1 MTEKG
6 TTRNPVT
13 HVAIKVM
20 DLDTSVAYYRD
31 VFGYEV
37 VNNSWHDGHYS
48 CHLRGAGINLTLLKY
63 DSEEA
68 PEALLSGTGPTIH
81 HIGIE
86 VDDLA
91 ATTEKLKQAGCTI
104 LSAPGAIPVKYRAP
118 DGTIAE
124 LIKTGT
130 GAARAT

>member
-6 TTRNPVT
+6 TTRNHVT
-13 HVAIKVM
+13 HIAIKVM
-20 DLDTSVAYYRD
+20 DLDKSVAYYRD

-37 VNNSWHDGHYS
+37 LNNMWHDGHYS

-63 DSEEA
+63 DTEEA
-68 PEALLSGTGPTIH
+68 PEAILSGTGPTIH

-86 VDDLA
+86 VEDLPGTA
-91 ATTEKLKQAGCTI
+91 EKLKQAGCAI

-124 LIKTGT
+124 LIPMGA
-130 GAARAT
+130 GAART

>member
-1 MTEKG
+1 MPE
-6 TTRNPVT
+6 NHVT
-13 HVAIKVM
+13 HIAIKVM
-20 DLDTSVAYYRD
+20 DLEKSLAYYRD

-37 VNNSWHDGHYS
+37 INNFWHDGHYS

-68 PEALLSGTGPTIH
+68 AEALYSGTGPTIH

-86 VDDLA
+86 TSDMA
-91 ATTEKLKQAGCTI
+91 ATTEKLKAAGCAI
-104 LSAPGAIPVKYRAP
+104 LSEPGAVPVKYRAP

-124 LIKTGT
+124 LIPLGS
-130 GAARAT
+130 GAARAG